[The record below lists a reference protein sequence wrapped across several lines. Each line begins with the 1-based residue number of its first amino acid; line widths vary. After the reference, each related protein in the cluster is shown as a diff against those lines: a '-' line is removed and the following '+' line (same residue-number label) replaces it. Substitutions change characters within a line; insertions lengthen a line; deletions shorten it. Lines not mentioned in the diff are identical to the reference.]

1 MCYGSPAG
9 TGSLTH
15 CETGNSAALF
25 NNQPPRLQPLN
36 RCMFPFLQDQKT
48 KQLICL
54 RRRGGDRS
62 RAQNSQCGC
71 QPDHPWRR
79 RWEEVSL
86 VFIAVPD
93 CAEQTA
99 APRRPRHVLPDGA
112 LLSAEGTEVLC
123 SQRRSAITPSW
134 AGCVPNPFK
143 QRLQAEISCVY
154 PATFS
159 AQSKEINDNNELYL
173 CSVSYK
179 QWMQIRVLVCE

>member
-1 MCYGSPAG
+1 MCYGSPAV

-48 KQLICL
+48 KLLICL
-54 RRRGGDRS
+54 RRRGDDRS

-79 RWEEVSL
+79 RWKEVSL

-112 LLSAEGTEVLC
+112 PLSAEGTEVLC
-123 SQRRSAITPSW
+123 SQ
-134 AGCVPNPFK
+134 
-143 QRLQAEISCVY
+143 ISCVY

-159 AQSKEINDNNELYL
+159 AQSKEINDHNELYL
-173 CSVSYK
+173 CGVSYK
-179 QWMQIRVLVCE
+179 QWMQIRVLESEVRVGKDNWKIWLNGRITRRRLRL